1 MALEFDVQNIIDIGL
16 LLLLAFGAFQFF
28 SSRQGAATEGN
39 RAVWKQELQTLEES
53 LRELIGEAG
62 AASRNLDRNLLQR
75 KRELENLLIELD
87 SSEQR
92 IAHSSAPDSSSD
104 LPNATWAESSPTPER
119 EAPQPQKQ
127 TKAAHSTA
135 PSTSAGYGAGG
146 ILKKVK
152 VEKKQTPQEALESI
166 VGSAGGTMALSQQV
180 TREVLRQQAQKRGAD
195 DKEHAAS
202 QALAD
207 KMAEANERVEL
218 DESERLTFE
227 STSIMDPV
235 TYKIARRLLTSGK
248 EIHVVA
254 RKLELPVSEIRLL
267 DRLIRRETAGEEEQ
281 EVQSDVELQAEET
294 VNTLRRKPQETLADS
309 IEASSF
315 VADTPYGEGTFSAPR
330 SRFGSDALVRN
341 ASEASAFISDD
352 PEIDAPTVAMPM
364 PTISDLDQD
373 IERELALL

>member
-1 MALEFDVQNIIDIGL
+1 MALELDIQGLLDIGL

-28 SSRQGAATEGN
+28 STRRGTVSDGSRAI
-39 RAVWKQELQTLEES
+39 WKQELQTLEES

-75 KRELENLLIELD
+75 KRELENLLKELD

-92 IAHSSAPDSSSD
+92 LSSSPASNATAED
-104 LPNATWAESSPTPER
+104 LPNDTWAESTAAPVKETPR
-119 EAPQPQKQ
+119 KQ
-127 TKAAHSTA
+127 AKTPPPAAT
-135 PSTSAGYGAGG
+135 GYGAGG
-146 ILKKVK
+146 IPKKPKPAKEVS
-152 VEKKQTPQEALESI
+152 PQDALQSI
-166 VGSAGGTMALSQQV
+166 VSSAGGTMALSQQV
-180 TREVLRQQAQKRGAD
+180 TREVLRQQAQKRGAN

-202 QALAD
+202 QELAD

-248 EIHVVA
+248 EIHIVA

-267 DRLIRRETAGEEEQ
+267 DRLIRRETMNESAEQ
-281 EVQSDVELQAEET
+281 APRPAVKKEALAETIET
-294 VNTLRRKPQETLADS
+294 
-309 IEASSF
+309 SSF
-315 VADTPYGEGTFSAPR
+315 SAEQRVGEGTFTASR
-330 SRFGSDALVRN
+330 SRFSAEALQEPQIEET
-341 ASEASAFISDD
+341 SFIADD
-352 PEIDAPTVAMPM
+352 PELDAPTVAMQM
-364 PTISDLDQD
+364 PRLSDLDQD